1 MKRILAFVAGGL
13 LLTLPVY
20 LGLAN
25 LRPLEDLFVY
35 HDAWKAFEPLF
46 LLGDVVGIHGHGTIV
61 EATMFVVSCAIALAI
76 VALLS
81 TGVTQMRRQRKSA

>member
-46 LLGDVVGIHGHGTIV
+46 LLGDVAGIRDHGAIV
-61 EATMFVVSCAIALAI
+61 EATMFVVSFVIALAI
-76 VALLS
+76 VALLAK
-81 TGVTQMRRQRKSA
+81 GVTRLRRQRTST